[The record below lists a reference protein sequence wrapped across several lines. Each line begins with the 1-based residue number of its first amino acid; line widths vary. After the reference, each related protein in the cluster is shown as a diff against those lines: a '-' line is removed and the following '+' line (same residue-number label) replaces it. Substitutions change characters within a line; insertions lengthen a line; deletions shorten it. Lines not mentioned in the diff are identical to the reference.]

1 MNNLLE
7 IKNVVKTYGDFTALN
22 NVSLTIPRGSV
33 FGLLGPNGA
42 GKTSL
47 IRIINQITMQDT
59 GEVYF
64 DGKLL
69 APNDVDIL
77 VTQIC
82 AEVHITFSLQDDFL
96 LSRFGGSGVL
106 ATCAIF

>member
-1 MNNLLE
+1 MDSMFLKNQMKITMNNLLE

-47 IRIINQITMQDT
+47 IRIINQITMPDT

-64 DGKLL
+64 DGKS
-69 APNDVDIL
+69 V
-77 VTQIC
+77 
-82 AEVHITFSLQDDFL
+82 S
-96 LSRFGGSGVL
+96 SK
-106 ATCAIF
+106 